1 MPPLA
6 RAFIKSGMLY
16 LVAGFA
22 LGALLLLSGVVALPA
37 VLRASQPVY
46 FHLLMVGWITGL
58 IMGVAFWLFPRPDR
72 NRPPPPESLGWTA
85 YTCLYLGL
93 LLRLPAEPATAMD
106 PLSPLRWLLP
116 LSGLLQL
123 AAAVAFVAL
132 IWPRVRTR

>member
-1 MPPLA
+1 MPRLSRWFIRTALA
-6 RAFIKSGMLY
+6 CF
-16 LVAGFA
+16 VA
-22 LGALLLLSGVVALPA
+22 ALLLGAMMQSRSAVAAFPA
-37 VLRASQPVY
+37 LAVIWPGYL
-46 FHLLMVGWITGL
+46 HLLMVGWITGL